1 LFLALVMVEV
11 VDVIFAVD
19 SVPAIFAVTKDPF
32 IVYTSN
38 IFAILGL
45 RSMYFM
51 LAEAVARFKYL
62 KYGLSMVLVLIGVK
76 IVWNFGLYKAWKDM
90 TGEALVPYLE
100 PQWSLLATLALI
112 GGSMLYSWMRTRDAK
127 EPAAKSDPSGEAG

>member
-1 LFLALVMVEV
+1 
-11 VDVIFAVD
+11 
-19 SVPAIFAVTKDPF
+19 VPAIFAVTKDPF

-62 KYGLSMVLVLIGVK
+62 KYGLSLVLVLIGVK
-76 IVWNFGLYKAWKDM
+76 ILWNFGLYKGWKDM

-100 PQWSLLATLALI
+100 PQWSLIATLALI
-112 GGSMLYSWMRTRDAK
+112 GGSMLYSWMKTRDAK
-127 EPAAKSDPSGEAG
+127 D

>member
-1 LFLALVMVEV
+1 
-11 VDVIFAVD
+11 
-19 SVPAIFAVTKDPF
+19 
-32 IVYTSN
+32 
-38 IFAILGL
+38 
-45 RSMYFM
+45 MYFM

>member
-1 LFLALVMVEV
+1 MVEV